1 MNFILLILAL
11 TSFSVAECKQFYD
24 GYIATNK
31 ETLFTTSIG
40 NEEYDQEFKEED
52 VKVLKKLKRKSAP
65 GIDGINNKHIINL
78 PETGLKIITAIA
90 NLSWNNHNV
99 LEEWKIAQITMIGK
113 KAEDIHNPSNFR
125 PISLTNTTIK
135 LIEKLIKV
143 RLSNFLEKNCI
154 LTKYQ
159 SGFREKRQTTDNMI
173 YFTEKVKEMKLA
185 DKRNK
190 TCGVVFD
197 IAKAFDKVWHNGL
210 IYKLHKI
217 NIPRKLGQWIMD
229 FLQDRKFRV
238 KVDDAV
244 SDLFSI
250 ETSVMQGAILS
261 PILFSIYINDILEI
275 NEYPNQE
282 ITSLLFADDL
292 FAFNSDFNNNRLFL

>member
-1 MNFILLILAL
+1 
-11 TSFSVAECKQFYD
+11 
-24 GYIATNK
+24 
-31 ETLFTTSIG
+31 
-40 NEEYDQEFKEED
+40 
-52 VKVLKKLKRKSAP
+52 
-65 GIDGINNKHIINL
+65 
-78 PETGLKIITAIA
+78 
-90 NLSWNNHNV
+90 
-99 LEEWKIAQITMIGK
+99 
-113 KAEDIHNPSNFR
+113 
-125 PISLTNTTIK
+125 
-135 LIEKLIKV
+135 
-143 RLSNFLEKNCI
+143 
-154 LTKYQ
+154 
-159 SGFREKRQTTDNMI
+159 MI
-173 YFTEKVKEMKLA
+173 YFTEKVREMKLA

-261 PILFSIYINDILEI
+261 PILLSDILG
-275 NEYPNQE
+275 P
-282 ITSLLFADDL
+282 FAQYVKRDQT
-292 FAFNSDFNNNRLFL
+292 